1 MISREEALVLIQKT
15 AQIMDAETVPLNAAL
30 GRILHSPVIAQ
41 VTQPPADMSAMDGYA
56 VRFVDCE
63 LDSLNVIGEAPAGTP
78 FEGRVEPGEAVRI
91 FTGSVVPD
99 GADHVVIQED
109 VERDGDTIRIVD
121 PQPNPRNIR
130 AAGLDF
136 SKDDILIPVGS
147 KIGARQLSLI
157 AATNVP
163 EVDVRRKPRVA
174 LLANGDE
181 LKLPGSDLKPGQIVA
196 SNGFS
201 LTALIEAWG
210 GEVVDLGILPD
221 NRDEITRRILATDR
235 VDVFVPVGG
244 ASVGDHDHMK
254 PVFEALGYSPVF
266 SKVAIK
272 PGKPT
277 WLYENGDKR
286 VLGLPGNPASAI
298 VCAHLFLRPLLRV
311 VQGADPAQD
320 WINAE
325 LDGEI
330 PANGGRESFLRAK
343 IYFTEGGQAKVSS
356 APNQDSSL
364 LRPFLDANALIH
376 RLPNESSGRAGDLVR
391 CVRLD

>member
-1 MISREEALVLIQKT
+1 MISREEALALIQKS
-15 AQIMDAETVPLNAAL
+15 AQIMDAEKVPLKAAL

-63 LDSLNVIGEAPAGTP
+63 LDSLSVIGEAPAGTP
-78 FEGRVEPGEAVRI
+78 FEGRVGPGEAVRI
-91 FTGSVVPD
+91 FTGSVVPK

-109 VERDGDTIRIVD
+109 VVRDGDHIKIVD
-121 PQPNPRNIR
+121 PQPKPRNIR

-136 SKDDILIPVGS
+136 TKGDTLIPEGT
-147 KIGARQLSLI
+147 KIEPRQLSLI

-163 EVDVRRKPRVA
+163 DLEIRRKPRVA

-181 LKLPGSDLKPGQIVA
+181 LKLPGSELKPGQIVA

-221 NRDEITRRILATDR
+221 DREEITRRILTTDR
-235 VDVFVPVGG
+235 VDIFVPVGG

-320 WINAE
+320 WMNAE

-330 PANGGRESFLRAK
+330 PANGGRESFLRAQ

-376 RLPNESSGRAGDLVR
+376 RLPNESSGRAGDMVR

>member
-1 MISREEALVLIQKT
+1 MISREEALALISKS
-15 AQIMDAETVPLNAAL
+15 AQIMDVETVPLEAAL
-30 GRILHSPVIAQ
+30 GRVLHSPVIAQ
-41 VTQPPADMSAMDGYA
+41 VTQPPAAMSAMDGYA
-56 VRFVDCE
+56 VRFSDCE
-63 LDSLNVIGEAPAGTP
+63 SDSLTVIGEAPAGAP
-78 FEGRVEPGEAVRI
+78 FTGHVGTREAVRI

-109 VERDGDTIRIVD
+109 VAREGDTIKIVA
-121 PQPNPRNIR
+121 PQPKPRNIR

-136 SKDDILIPVGS
+136 SKGDTLIPAGS
-147 KIGARQLSLI
+147 KIEPRQLSLI
-157 AATNVP
+157 AAANIP
-163 EVDVRRKPRVA
+163 DVDVRRKPRVA

-181 LKLPGSDLKPGQIVA
+181 LRVPGSELEPGQIVA

-201 LTALIEAWG
+201 LAALIEAWG

-221 NRDEITRRILATDR
+221 DRDEITRRIRATEG
-235 VDVFVPVGG
+235 VNIFVPVGG

-254 PVFEALGYSPVF
+254 PVFEALGYSPIF

-277 WLYENGDKR
+277 WLYENEDKR

-320 WINAE
+320 WLNAE
-325 LDGEI
+325 LDGGI
-330 PANGGRESFLRAK
+330 PANGGRESFLRAQ
-343 IYFTEGGQAKVSS
+343 IYFTRGGQARVSS

-364 LRPFLDANALIH
+364 LRPFLEANALIH
-376 RLPNESSGRAGDLVR
+376 RPSNESSVSEGDLVR